1 MKPLAEMPCG
11 AIEKSLAK
19 LGADLPPPD
28 QRTPQVLAT
37 LVGSEVG
44 KWVPLLRAAGVVGE

>member
-1 MKPLAEMPCG
+1 MRG
-11 AIEKSLAK
+11 AAVENSLAK
-19 LGADLPPPD
+19 LGADLPPLD
-28 QRTPQVLAT
+28 QRTPQDAR

>member
-1 MKPLAEMPCG
+1 MP
-11 AIEKSLAK
+11 
-19 LGADLPPPD
+19 DLPPPD

-37 LVGSEVG
+37 GSEIG